1 LTTAT
6 SSISI
11 GTNQGIIGLGQD
23 PFLFDLMGDGMAP
36 PVMGVHSTELIHDDK
51 QLLGEPTG
59 KSVEIMVRLVFRRHC
74 GKVLDYSSSM
84 RVQ

>member
-1 LTTAT
+1 M
-6 SSISI
+6 
-11 GTNQGIIGLGQD
+11 
-23 PFLFDLMGDGMAP
+23 FDLMGDGMTFL
-36 PVMGVHSTELIHDDK
+36 VTGVQSTELIHDDK

-84 RVQ
+84 RFQ